1 VTNTIPLGVER
12 WRPAWMFAAQIHS
25 AQTVP
30 DSRANYL
37 AHLGNV
43 MMEIISAHLAVPLDD
58 LDLAMQCAALHD
70 TIEDQGVTQ
79 IELSERFGEAVADGV
94 LALTKSKKVPKTE
107 RMRDSLARIKL
118 QPMAVW
124 CVKLADRISNLQ
136 SVPSH
141 WPGPKIASYRTESEM
156 ILEALRPA
164 HRILA
169 SRLEAFIASY
179 PTPRP
184 LSNHGSDSA
193 GGVA

>member
-1 VTNTIPLGVER
+1 MTNTIPLGIER

-58 LDLAMQCAALHD
+58 LDLAIQCAVLHD
-70 TIEDQGVTQ
+70 CIEDQGVTHT
-79 IELSERFGEAVADGV
+79 ELRERFGEAVADGV
-94 LALTKSKKVPKTE
+94 LALTKSKKLPKTE
-107 RMRDSLARIKL
+107 KMRDSLARIKL

-136 SVPSH
+136 GVPSH
-141 WPGPKIASYRTESEM
+141 WPVSKIASYRAESEM

-179 PTPRP
+179 PNP
-184 LSNHGSDSA
+184 LPAQQSGQR
-193 GGVA
+193 